1 MAEKDKSKTAF
12 CTPFGLFEF
21 NRMPFVLCNAPSKFQ
36 RLMERLFGAQHFQS
50 LLLYLDDVIVFSSTV
65 DQHLTRLESVLSC
78 LQREGLKVM
87 LEKCCFF
94 RTAVKYLGH
103 VISERGVS
111 TDPEKVSAVSSWGRP
126 TTVSELRSFLGFASY
141 YRRFVEGFA
150 RLSAPLDRLVAALG
164 GKHKKG
170 TGQVIG
176 AAWTEEC
183 EEGFKNLKA
192 SLTTAPVL
200 AYADF
205 SQPFILEIDASH
217 RGLGAVLSQD
227 QGGRIR
233 PVAYA
238 SRALSLSE
246 RNMSNYSSM
255 KLEFLALKWAVT
267 EKFQEY
273 LLGHKCVVWTDNNP
287 LSYLNTAKL
296 GATEQRWAAQLSAF
310 DFTIH
315 YRSGR
320 INVNV
325 DTLSRQVHST
335 DDSSRLESLLPG
347 TSLSESLQQHPDLR
361 PTEVTQMATSVLPT
375 YSTDYLVSLQQQDSV
390 IGTFLR
396 FWR

>member
-1 MAEKDKSKTAF
+1 MTEIAE
-12 CTPFGLFEF
+12 
-21 NRMPFVLCNAPSKFQ
+21 
-36 RLMERLFGAQHFQS
+36 
-50 LLLYLDDVIVFSSTV
+50 
-65 DQHLTRLESVLSC
+65 
-78 LQREGLKVM
+78 LKEM
-87 LEKCCFF
+87 M
-94 RTAVKYLGH
+94 VKQQQQLNEL
-103 VISERGVS
+103 SERFMSLQQPFRRNLFSCNGPVVCRWCQQPGHFTSSCDNERVVS
-111 TDPEKVSAVSSWGRP
+111 QVHQ
-126 TTVSELRSFLGFASY
+126 LASY

-246 RNMSNYSSM
+246 RNISNYSSM

-325 DTLSRQVHST
+325 DSLSRQVHST